1 MAYTPP
7 TILKKWTNDVPDGEL
22 YEAYVTDKGCV
33 TSAVGRFSHSSG
45 ATTVSVREFLSGSMQ
60 DLVADTMGRQVL
72 NEMLEFISGLST

>member
-1 MAYTPP
+1 MAYTPA

-22 YEAYVTDKGCV
+22 YEAYVTKKGYV